1 MLQEFEEFVIGITKC
16 YKFIQK
22 IKMLEMTEFDLRGA
36 HMMCI
41 YFLHRHPEGLTASQ
55 LSQLCAED
63 KGAISRTLATLQ
75 EKGLI
80 AASEKKYRV
89 PLYLT
94 DSGKEIAQ
102 KVDELVKRWVVL
114 GSDGLSDEERAM
126 FYHTLKQISYNLG
139 EKLESCERFKNL

>member
-1 MLQEFEEFVIGITKC
+1 MLHKFEEFVTGITMC

-22 IKMLEMTEFDLRGA
+22 IKMLEMTELDLRGSDA
-36 HMMCI
+36 MCI
-41 YFLHRHPEGLTASQ
+41 YFLHRHPEGMTASQ

-80 AASEKKYRV
+80 AISEKKYRV

-94 DSGKEIAQ
+94 DLGKEIAE
-102 KVDELVKRWVVL
+102 KVDEMVKRWVVF
-114 GSDGLSDEERAM
+114 GSEGLSEEEGAM
-126 FYHTLKQISYNLG
+126 FYHTLHQISHNLG
-139 EKLESCERFKNL
+139 DKLESCERLKNL

>member
-1 MLQEFEEFVIGITKC
+1 MMREFEAFVTGITIC

-36 HMMCI
+36 DMMCI
-41 YFLHRHPEGLTASQ
+41 YFLRRHPEGLTASQ
-55 LSQLCAED
+55 LSQLCTED
-63 KGAISRTLATLQ
+63 KGAISRTVATLQ

-80 AASEKKYRV
+80 ATGEKKYRV

-94 DSGKEIAQ
+94 EAGAEIAQ
-102 KVDELVKRWVVL
+102 KVDEMVKRWVTF
-114 GSDGLSDEERAM
+114 GSDGLSDEKRAA
-126 FYHTLKQISYNLG
+126 FYQTLDQISHNLG